1 MLEAVIF
8 DMDGVIIDSE
18 PIYKMVEEEIFESL
32 NISVMEEE
40 FNKYIGTNSYYLW
53 KCIKENHGL
62 ENSIGELVKLE
73 RESNLNYL
81 LKHKELIK
89 PVEGVVKLI
98 QDIHNNG
105 IKLSVASSSPI
116 ELISTIIDTIGIR
129 KYFDYIVTGDY
140 VDKCKPEPDVFLYA
154 ANKLNIEPSKC
165 MVIEDSKN
173 GTIAAKKAGMR
184 CLGYKNLNSG
194 NQDLSKADKIT
205 DSFCD
210 VKFIDLQGV
219 K

>member
-62 ENSIGELVKLE
+62 ENSVEELVKLE

-81 LKHKELIK
+81 IKHKELIK
-89 PVEGVVKLI
+89 PVEGVVELI
-98 QDIHNNG
+98 QDINNNG
-105 IKLSVASSSPI
+105 TKLAVASSSPI

-140 VDKCKPEPDVFLYA
+140 VKKCKPEPDVFLYA
-154 ANKLNIEPSKC
+154 ANKINIEPNKC
-165 MVIEDSKN
+165 LVIEDSKN

-205 DSFCD
+205 DSFMGI
-210 VKFIDLQGV
+210 KFIDLQGV